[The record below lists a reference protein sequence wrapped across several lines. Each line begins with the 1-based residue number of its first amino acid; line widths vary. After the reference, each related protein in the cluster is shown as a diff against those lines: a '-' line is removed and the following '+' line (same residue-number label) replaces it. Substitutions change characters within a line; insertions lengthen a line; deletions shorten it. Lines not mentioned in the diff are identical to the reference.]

1 MSEEIQTTQP
11 MSLQRALL
19 TRMFEG
25 DLELAAQFARIRHSR
40 AAREHIN
47 AALTKLNQL
56 DALGD
61 EPAPAEKPAIDV

>member
-1 MSEEIQTTQP
+1 MSQETAQP

-25 DLELAAQFARIRHSR
+25 DLELAAQFARIKHTR

-47 AALTKLNQL
+47 AAMTKLNQL
-56 DALGD
+56 DALND
-61 EPAPAEKPAIDV
+61 EPPATEPKAIDV